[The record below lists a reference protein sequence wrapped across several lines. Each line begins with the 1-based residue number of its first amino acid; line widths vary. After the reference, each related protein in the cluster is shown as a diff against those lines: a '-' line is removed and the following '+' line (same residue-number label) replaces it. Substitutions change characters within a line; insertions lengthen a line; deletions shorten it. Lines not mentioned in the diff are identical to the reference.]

1 MAAPSGAQVVRL
13 RSGDLVRL
21 RPVRPEDRQALARAY
36 TNLGEQ
42 SRYRRFFTAMP
53 ELSEQTLRAAV
64 EVDHVNHE
72 ALVALPL
79 LSREI
84 VGECRYIRLSDRPD
98 TADLAVTVVDAWQGR
113 GLGSVLLARV
123 GARALKAG
131 IVYFSAEVL
140 AENRSMLTLL
150 PRLGRVES
158 ESSGTVVENRIKLA
172 DPSQRDQAAFLDL
185 LAAAARGEL
194 VSIPAPLRQLLKAY
208 GDFGE
213 IVRLPV
219 TLLLRALRS
228 SLVSVDAAEPPADEA
243 VPQQGRSVDLAAEPD
258 H

>member
-36 TNLGEQ
+36 TNLG
-42 SRYRRFFTAMP
+42 
-53 ELSEQTLRAAV
+53 V
-64 EVDHVNHE
+64 
-72 ALVALPL
+72 

-113 GLGSVLLARV
+113 GLGSVLLARLS
-123 GARALKAG
+123 ARALKAG

-158 ESSGTVVENRIKLA
+158 ESSGTVGESRIKLA
-172 DPSQRDQAAFLDL
+172 VP
-185 LAAAARGEL
+185 
-194 VSIPAPLRQLLKAY
+194 RQ
-208 GDFGE
+208 
-213 IVRLPV
+213 
-219 TLLLRALRS
+219 
-228 SLVSVDAAEPPADEA
+228 
-243 VPQQGRSVDLAAEPD
+243 
-258 H
+258 